1 MSLDTLLFDS
11 AWVAEA
17 AVIGL
22 LLYRRMWLT
31 FPVFLVYSAWSLVSN
46 TTLYFLFLRFGG
58 ASSSYAT
65 AYFADIIVDSVLQ
78 FCVLLELGWSILRP
92 LRPAPPRSALVP
104 VAILIVVLGAAI
116 WPFAA
121 FSGEG
126 GLSHKVMGVRH
137 LQQTFSILRVV
148 VLVALAGFSQS
159 LALGWRNRE
168 LQIATGLGFNSL
180 IALVVTM
187 LHAYPAMRGDYYG
200 LSEVVVVS
208 YLCSL
213 VYWIVSFAQKEQERR
228 EFTPQMQSLLLAVA
242 GAARSTRLSLEETH
256 SRKKS
261 AK

>member
-1 MSLDTLLFDS
+1 VSLDIALWLTISVTEL
-11 AWVAEA
+11 

-22 LLYRRMWLT
+22 LIYRRVWRT
-31 FPVFLVYSAWSLVSN
+31 FPIFLLYGIWTLLSN
-46 TTLYFLFLRFGG
+46 GALYFIFRHFGLRSQ
-58 ASSSYAT
+58 AYAEGYLT
-65 AYFADIIVDSVLQ
+65 EFIVDSVIQ

-92 LRPAPPRSALVP
+92 LRPAPPRTALVP
-104 VAILIVVLGAAI
+104 VALLILILGAII
-116 WPFAA
+116 WPFAS
-121 FSGEG
+121 FPGEG
-126 GLSHKVMGVRH
+126 GLSQHGAVIRH

-148 VLVALAGFSQS
+148 VLIALAAFSQS

-180 IALVVTM
+180 IALAVTM
-187 LHAYPAMRGDYYG
+187 LHAYPAMEPQYFH
-200 LSEVVVVS
+200 LSELVVVS